1 MKNSIRSIRSKL
13 TFGVI
18 SLAVL
23 ASLLTALFTFFYS
36 FKSAYRLQDDILQ
49 QTAYFINEE
58 SQQPD
63 LALNNHD
70 NRIFIQNQPDVF
82 ILLNYCTQH
91 F

>member
-70 NRIFIQNQPDVF
+70 NRIFIQNQHTDP
-82 ILLNYCTQH
+82 
-91 F
+91 